1 MIRLS
6 SDVNR
11 RRLIH
16 ENTCLFDF
24 SAADCAAVHGL
35 PAHALAAKKDD
46 LQIFPW
52 FEGLTWDMSDAVRYV
67 YIKERKGTVD
77 ISVWT

>member
-1 MIRLS
+1 MKIRAF
-6 SDVNR
+6 
-11 RRLIH
+11 LIFPLL
-16 ENTCLFDF
+16 TALLFT
-24 SAADCAAVHGL
+24 ACL
-35 PAHALAAKKDD
+35 PAHALAVKKDD

-52 FEGLTWDMSDAVRYV
+52 FEGLTWDMSDAERYV